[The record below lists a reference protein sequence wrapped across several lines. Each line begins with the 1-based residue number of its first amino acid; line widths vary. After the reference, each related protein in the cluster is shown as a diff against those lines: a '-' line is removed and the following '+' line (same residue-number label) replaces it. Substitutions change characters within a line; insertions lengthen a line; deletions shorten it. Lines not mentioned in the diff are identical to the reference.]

1 MILRDLIKQSTETIS
16 QTYPER
22 EAREMVL
29 AYLCH
34 TLGIQRHTHIIE
46 PSFEV
51 PSDRIE
57 EIMSA
62 VDRMAAGEPLQYII
76 GEASFYGRTFH
87 VTPSVLIPRPETELL
102 CRLALDYLSDRETRD
117 DAKCS
122 NGPLP
127 LRGPLP
133 NLLPQA
139 SRCKGPQDRLL
150 IAREGAKMPFS
161 HSWHASEVSLSV
173 SDNQYRILDLCT
185 GSGCIAWT
193 MALER
198 PGACVTAVDISDDA
212 LAVASS
218 QDFVDEMQQTGA
230 LSPEFVKADVLSYDL
245 ADIISNETRD
255 EEGKSIQQ
263 FDLLLSNPPYVMDKE
278 KSLMR
283 SNVLDHEPHL
293 ALFVP
298 DDDPLK
304 FYKAIAHHSARLLSA
319 DGTGIVEINEA
330 LGVETAALFTAAGFT
345 DVRIENDLNDRPR
358 FVIFRR

>member
-1 MILRDLIKQSTETIS
+1 MKLRDLIKKSTETIS
-16 QTYPER
+16 QNYPER

-102 CRLALDYLSDRETRD
+102 CRLALGSLFARETCD
-117 DAKCS
+117 DAKCY

-150 IAREGAKMPFS
+150 IAREGGIMPFP
-161 HSWHASEVSLSV
+161 HSLHASEVSLS
-173 SDNQYRILDLCT
+173 NNNYFKILDLCT

-193 MALER
+193 MALEK

-212 LAVASS
+212 LAVAST

-230 LSPEFVKADVLSYDL
+230 LSPEFVKADVLSDDL
-245 ADIISNETRD
+245 ADIISNETKY

-278 KSLMR
+278 KQLMR
-283 SNVLDHEPHL
+283 TNVLDHEPHL

-304 FYKAIAHHSARLLSA
+304 FYKAIALHSARLLSA
-319 DGTGIVEINEA
+319 DGMGIVEINEA
-330 LGVETAALFTAAGFT
+330 LGPETAALFTAAGFA

-358 FVIFRR
+358 FVIFHR

>member
-34 TLGIQRHTHIIE
+34 ILGIQRHTHIIE

-51 PSDRIE
+51 PSDRID

-76 GEASFYGRTFH
+76 GEASFYGRSFS

-102 CRLALDYLSDRETRD
+102 CRYALDAVFSEAMASSEAAY
-117 DAKCS
+117 
-122 NGPLP
+122 GPGICDSKYHKAQSTP
-127 LRGPLP
+127 T
-133 NLLPQA
+133 
-139 SRCKGPQDRLL
+139 
-150 IAREGAKMPFS
+150 GAERRS
-161 HSWHASEVSLSV
+161 HAPSGAVADGDWGVRHLYTNPKSV
-173 SDNQYRILDLCT
+173 KILDLCT

-193 MALER
+193 MALEK
-198 PGACVTAVDISDDA
+198 PGACVMAVDISDDA
-212 LAVASS
+212 LAVAST
-218 QDFVDEMQQTGA
+218 QDFAEEIQQTGA
-230 LSPEFVKADVLSYDL
+230 SSPMFVKADVLSDNL
-245 ADIISNETRD
+245 PDVISESVITSEAEGRD
-255 EEGKSIQQ
+255 EKSIVQ

-278 KSLMR
+278 KPLMR
-283 SNVLDHEPHL
+283 TNVLDHEPHR

-304 FYKAIAHHSARLLSA
+304 FYKAIARHSARLLSA

-330 LGVETAALFTAAGFT
+330 LGPETAALFTATGFT